1 MRRCSLAAEAWA
13 NAEGYVDQATAT
25 IGVLPRSGRWVSGP
39 LQKENQRHPLL
50 HCKRINRFE
59 CAPVGAHYRAAV
71 VRDGMLV
78 LEWRLREL
86 RSPSRKTTLGAD
98 RRAKVP
104 IAARLHFRCPR
115 AMRPN
120 PTTGRQHDATAELLW
135 RDPDI
140 PAITGNAAGVM
151 EQLGLTLPSPEIA
164 CATRIQSALGSLA
177 AQRIANGRMP
187 CWRATGA

>member
-13 NAEGYVDQATAT
+13 NAGRSVDQGTDT
-25 IGVLPRSGRWVSGP
+25 IGVHLRYGRWFNGP
-39 LQKENQRHPLL
+39 LQKENQRHPSLN
-50 HCKRINRFE
+50 CKRINRFE

-86 RSPSRKTTLGAD
+86 RSPGRKTTLGAD

-104 IAARLHFRCPR
+104 IVARLHFRCPR

-120 PTTGRQHDATAELLW
+120 PTNGRQHDATAELLW

-140 PAITGNAAGVM
+140 PAITGNVAGVT

-164 CATRIQSALGSLA
+164 CATRIQSAHGNLA
-177 AQRIANGRMP
+177 AQGIANGRMP
-187 CWRATGA
+187 CWRATEA